1 MAALTVIATDASE
14 LAGLT
19 AAWNELAAAGGYPY
33 ARAEWM
39 LSWWKHAAPR
49 SADLAVVASYAGPE
63 LIGIAPF
70 FATRERPRVYRL
82 LTSPVCA
89 GVVPLARPGR
99 EEEVAAS
106 TCTAL
111 ASLPDPPGLVVLNR
125 LGEDST
131 WPRMLAKAWPGKRPH
146 VHREE
151 DMCAPVLSLEG
162 RTSDEWLPSLPSSK
176 LRAQIRRAQRALAA
190 EDAEISLAGP
200 ERMGEEIETFIAL
213 HLRRMEGTAES
224 EVVGPG
230 VAEWLSEAGAAM
242 ADDGA
247 LRLWTIRVDGR
258 TISAQLF
265 VAAGGQV
272 DFWLGAFDDDW
283 ARMSPGLVALM
294 AAIEDAI
301 DRGDRRLNLGPGM
314 HDYKQRL
321 SDGREELFTWTL
333 CPRGPDYARARA
345 TLGLARGRRSVARAV
360 PESALEA
367 YRRLRS
373 RRG

>member
-1 MAALTVIATDASE
+1 MAVLTTVIATDAAE
-14 LAGLT
+14 LAGLA
-19 AAWNELAAAGGYPY
+19 AAWNGLAVAVGHPY

-39 LSWWKHAAPR
+39 LSWWKHAAPP
-49 SADLAVVASYAGPE
+49 SVDLAVVASYAGPE
-63 LIGIAPF
+63 LVGIAPF

-82 LTSPVCA
+82 LASPVCA
-89 GVVPLARPGR
+89 GVEPLARPGA
-99 EEEVAAS
+99 EEDVAAS
-106 TCTAL
+106 TSAAL
-111 ASLPDPPGLVVLNR
+111 AALPDPPGMLVLNR
-125 LGEDST
+125 LAEDSA
-131 WPRMLAKAWPGKRPH
+131 WPELLASSWPGKRPY
-146 VHREE
+146 VQREE
-151 DMCAPVLSLEG
+151 DMSAPVLSLEG
-162 RTSDEWLPSLPSSK
+162 RTSEEWLPSLPSSK

-190 EDAEISLAGP
+190 EDAEIGLVGP
-200 ERMGEEIETFIAL
+200 ERMQDEIETFIAL

-242 ADDGA
+242 AGDGA
-247 LRLWTIRVDGR
+247 LRLWTIRVNEK

-272 DFWLGAFDDDW
+272 AFWLGAFDDDW
-283 ARMSPGLVALM
+283 RRKSPGLVALM

-321 SDGREELFTWTL
+321 SDGREQLVTSTL
-333 CPRGPDYARARA
+333 CPRGPGHARARA
-345 TLGLARGRRSVARAV
+345 ALGLARGRRAVARAV

-367 YRRLRS
+367 YRRAKAR
-373 RRG
+373 

>member
-1 MAALTVIATDASE
+1 VAVLTTIATNVAELSSLSAAWSE
-14 LAGLT
+14 LAET
-19 AAWNELAAAGGYPY
+19 AGQPY

-39 LSWWKHAAPR
+39 LSWWKHAAPP
-49 SADLAVVASYAGPE
+49 SVDLAVVASHAGPE

-89 GVVPLARPGR
+89 GVVPLARPGA

-106 TCTAL
+106 TCAAL
-111 ASLPDPPGLVVLNR
+111 ASLPGPPGMVVLNR
-125 LGEDST
+125 LAEGSE
-131 WPRMLAKAWPGKRPH
+131 WPRMLAAAWPGKRPH
-146 VHREE
+146 LHREE
-151 DMCAPVLSLEG
+151 DMSAPVLSLEG
-162 RTSDEWLPSLPSSK
+162 RTSEEWLPSLPSSK

-190 EDAEISLAGP
+190 KEAEIGLVGP
-200 ERMGEEIETFIAL
+200 ERMAEEIETFIAL
-213 HLRRMEGTAES
+213 HLRRMGGSAES

-247 LRLWTIRVDGR
+247 LRLWTIRVDDR

-272 DFWLGAFDDDW
+272 AFWLGAFDDDW
-283 ARMSPGLVALM
+283 ARTSPGLVALM

-321 SDGREELFTWTL
+321 SDGREQLFTWTL

-345 TLGLARGRRSVARAV
+345 TLGLARGRRAVAHAL
-360 PESALEA
+360 PESALER